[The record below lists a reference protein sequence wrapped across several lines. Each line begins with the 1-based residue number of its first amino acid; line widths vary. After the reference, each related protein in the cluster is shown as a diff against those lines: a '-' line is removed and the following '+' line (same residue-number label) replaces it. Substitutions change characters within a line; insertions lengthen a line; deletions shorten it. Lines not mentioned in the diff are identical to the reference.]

1 MYRWT
6 RSNWKNAFLSDL
18 YAYEHWDF
26 YAYVC
31 TLLIYMLQIYESWV
45 ISMLEIYET
54 YGYVMELPVGVYAT
68 VGLYATVERF
78 LCEVYMMG
86 LGLVGHRDA
95 TGETKEERWRLRKEQ
110 EALHASSLYVPRQ

>member
-1 MYRWT
+1 
-6 RSNWKNAFLSDL
+6 
-18 YAYEHWDF
+18 
-26 YAYVC
+26 
-31 TLLIYMLQIYESWV
+31 
-45 ISMLEIYET
+45 MLEIYET
-54 YGYVMELPVGVYAT
+54 YSYVMELP

-110 EALHASSLYVPRQ
+110 EALHASSLYVPRR